1 MVIWVDIA
9 VIVVGVLVD
18 GNTHFNRLV
27 KFNVGILEQ
36 KVKVRVFLQK
46 LAHIAVLIVVGG
58 GVVVV
63 VVVAVVTNA
72 VGTVV
77 TITTSSINVTVGIAV
92 VGGNID

>member
-63 VVVAVVTNA
+63 AVVTNA
-72 VGTVV
+72 VGAIV
-77 TITTSSINVTVGIAV
+77 TITTSSIDITVGIAV

>member
-9 VIVVGVLVD
+9 VIVVDILVD

-27 KFNVGILEQ
+27 KFNIGILEQ
-36 KVKVRVFLQK
+36 KVKVSVFLQK

-63 VVVAVVTNA
+63 AVVTNA
-72 VGTVV
+72 VGTIV
-77 TITTSSINVTVGIAV
+77 TITTSSINVAVGIAV
-92 VGGNID
+92 VGRNID